1 MLLKCNATRLC
12 IMHLQYLSPP
22 PNLRPVFRRA
32 SATPCPMPGSMPGAP
47 PPPPPPFAAAAELLP
62 AAAVTASDAA
72 AAGLLPPEQAEAMSQ
87 KVCSVDSK

>member
-1 MLLKCNATRLC
+1 MSPALLRHPAAKVKHPPKLATCVPRFTGDTV
-12 IMHLQYLSPP
+12 S
-22 PNLRPVFRRA
+22 
-32 SATPCPMPGSMPGAP
+32 MPGSMPGAP

>member
-1 MLLKCNATRLC
+1 
-12 IMHLQYLSPP
+12 
-22 PNLRPVFRRA
+22 
-32 SATPCPMPGSMPGAP
+32 MPGSMPGAP

-87 KVCSVDSK
+87 KVRSIVSRAMRGARAVHARCMCGARPAARALQAYVPRLQPHT